1 MCSRLIRILFPQKL
15 RIAQPDLP
23 RPYRAWGYPITPVI
37 FLLVTGFMMY
47 YLLTERPLQS
57 ALGTL
62 IMISG
67 LLIYAVFPNR
77 AVPGLPTASPSRES
91 RCFSLCD
98 LHLLLPHCSSWR

>member
-1 MCSRLIRILFPQKL
+1 
-15 RIAQPDLP
+15 
-23 RPYRAWGYPITPVI
+23 VV

-67 LLIYAVFPNR
+67 LVIYAVFRNR
-77 AVPGLPTASPSRES
+77 AVPGFPAASPSRE
-91 RCFSLCD
+91 
-98 LHLLLPHCSSWR
+98 

>member
-1 MCSRLIRILFPQKL
+1 VSDSERL
-15 RIAQPDLP
+15 
-23 RPYRAWGYPITPVI
+23 PITPVV

-67 LLIYAVFPNR
+67 LVIYAVFRNR
-77 AVPGLPTASPSRES
+77 AVPGFPTASPSRE
-91 RCFSLCD
+91 
-98 LHLLLPHCSSWR
+98 